1 MSIVTLP
8 SSSSPAS
15 PLRPSGDAKV
25 LIVLCHLSALLGV
38 GFILPL
44 VVYLIKKQEGGPTAI
59 QAKEALNF
67 HLSVLLY
74 SLLIAPLCFV
84 FVGFVLLPILVLGS
98 LILGVVAAIKAAD
111 GIAYRYPLCIR
122 FIS

>member
-1 MSIVTLP
+1 MAIVTLP
-8 SSSSPAS
+8 SSSSPS
-15 PLRPSGDAKV
+15 SSLRPSGDDKV

-59 QAKEALNF
+59 QAKEVLNF

-84 FVGFVLLPILVLGS
+84 VIGFVLLPILVLGS

-111 GIAYRYPLCIR
+111 GVAYRYPLCIR

>member
-1 MSIVTLP
+1 MAIVTLP
-8 SSSSPAS
+8 SSSPSPPQ
-15 PLRPSGDAKV
+15 PLGGDAKV

-44 VVYLIKKQEGGPTAI
+44 VVYLIKKQEGGPPAI
-59 QAKEALNF
+59 QAKEVLNF

-84 FVGFVLLPILVLGS
+84 VIGFVLLPILVLGS

-111 GIAYRYPLCIR
+111 GVAYRYPLCIR